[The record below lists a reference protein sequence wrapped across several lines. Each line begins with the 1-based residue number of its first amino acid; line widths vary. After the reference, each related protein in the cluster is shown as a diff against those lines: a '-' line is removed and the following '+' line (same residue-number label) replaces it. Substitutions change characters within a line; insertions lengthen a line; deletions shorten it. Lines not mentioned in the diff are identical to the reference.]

1 MERNFKKMRWPC
13 KSCMLSDDPSRNQ
26 HFMKP
31 FQDFGVRRPSDFV
44 ERLLP
49 QGAWTR
55 CMSCQDE
62 IRGELGKEAGED
74 ANNASQAKRR
84 RCGNVGS
91 EYGGKDSGELG
102 KDHGKL
108 DKDHSKLG
116 KEFGKL
122 GGKLGGN
129 TNNALNERRLAA
141 GQACEKCEQCGR
153 SLTAA
158 HFWPLDWR
166 HRMSKDGRMK
176 CKECCPKPPKERLS
190 GYMAGNEQ
198 RSIEAAAKP
207 ITCQA
212 CKRDLP
218 RTQFRPN
225 SSRGTFDFRKPLTC
239 EQCRAEGKHPKSG
252 PKRRRPT

>member
-1 MERNFKKMRWPC
+1 
-13 KSCMLSDDPSRNQ
+13 MLSDDPSRNQ
-26 HFMKP
+26 NFMKP
-31 FQDFGVRRPSDFV
+31 FQDFGVRWPSDFIDG
-44 ERLLP
+44 LLP

-91 EYGGKDSGELG
+91 EYGGKDSDELG

-108 DKDHSKLG
+108 DKDHGKLG

-122 GGKLGGN
+122 GGN
-129 TNNALNERRLAA
+129 TNNAYNMESNLASS
-141 GQACEKCEQCGR
+141 QACETCTRCSRLLPKK
-153 SLTAA
+153 S
-158 HFWPLDWR
+158 FWPEDWR
-166 HRMSKDGRMK
+166 YRTDSKMK
-176 CKECCPKPPKERLS
+176 IMCKECCPTPRKERLG
-190 GYMAGNEQ
+190 GYSAINQ
-198 RSIEAAAKP
+198 QKSIEAAARP

-212 CKRDLP
+212 CARSLP

-225 SSRGTFDFRKPLTC
+225 ATRGRFDMRKPQTC

-252 PKRRRPT
+252 PKRQRPA